1 MSGLFIAG
9 VGCTTRATVAEIVA
23 LVTASCARAG
33 IDPADLVALASHIRK
48 SDSLALAEAAR
59 SLGVPLRFLTAAQI
73 DRPGVSEA
81 VAAAAGTLILAKQ
94 KSAQATCAIARCAAG
109 FDALAFGQSSASAAI
124 ASSTEATSW
133 AGP

>member
-9 VGCTTRATVAEIVA
+9 VGCTTTAASSEIVA
-23 LVTASCARAG
+23 LVTACCARAN
-33 IDPADLVALASHIRK
+33 IDPTDLVAIASHSRK
-48 SDSLALAEAAR
+48 ADSRALAEAAHA
-59 SLGVPLRFLTAAQI
+59 LGLPLRFLGDAQL

-81 VAAAAGTLILAKQ
+81 VAAAAGELILTKQ
-94 KSAQATCAIARCAAG
+94 KSTQVTCAIARCRPG
-109 FDALAFGQSSASAAI
+109 FDPLSFGQGSPSAAM